1 MIVHLMRHAKTEMLS
16 STGRDFDRKL
26 ALKGHKQCTQLKE
39 IIEGQHLDI
48 SQIYCS
54 SAQRTR
60 ETAKLI
66 FGENKSMTFHDDL
79 YLCEQSDLLQFVW
92 NLDTATDI
100 MLIGHNFGLSNLAS
114 YFLDEDIYLK
124 TGAMLSIDFSF
135 SKSSDLSKATGS
147 RIFAHRSS
155 AEI

>member
-1 MIVHLMRHAKTEMLS
+1 VIVHLLRHAKTEMLS

-26 ALKGHKQCTQLKE
+26 AIKGHKQSAQLKE
-39 IIEGQHLDI
+39 IIEGKHLDI
-48 SQIYCS
+48 SHLYCS

-60 ETAKLI
+60 ETANLI

-79 YLCEQSDLLQFVW
+79 YLCEQSELVQFIW
-92 NLDTATDI
+92 NLDTSTDI

-124 TGAMLSIDFSF
+124 TGSMISIDFPF

-147 RIFAHRSS
+147 QIFAHRLS
-155 AEI
+155 